1 MSELIHLKSVSDVA
15 DLLAMPKPTHP
26 LISIYPHPPGLEYDY
41 GDTRITSDMY
51 TISLK
56 HGIEGEFGYG
66 RNTYDFREGTL
77 TFMAPGQVMIPG
89 KGSIPKDSENWNIYF
104 HPDLIYGSP
113 LGANIDEY
121 SFFDYDTAEA
131 LHISD
136 EERLT
141 LTELVW
147 KIKKEIENTI
157 DKHSQKLIVSNL
169 ELILDYCL
177 RYYDRQFYTRSNF
190 HQDLVARFEKLL
202 KDYFKKEMQLDK
214 GLPTVKY
221 CGEALGISPNYLSD
235 LLKKETDRSAQ
246 DHIHAFVVD
255 KAKHLLLSSD
265 DSVKQVAYHL
275 GFDYSQHF
283 SKLFKAKTGMSPMEF
298 RTLN

>member
-1 MSELIHLKSVSDVA
+1 MSQIIHLKSVDDVSQ
-15 DLLAMPKPTHP
+15 LLDTPKPTHP
-26 LISIYPHPPGLEYDY
+26 LIAIYPHPAGLEYNY
-41 GDTRITSDMY
+41 GDTRISSDLY

-66 RNTYDFREGTL
+66 RNTYDFREGTM
-77 TFMAPGQVMIPG
+77 TFMAPNQVMIPG
-89 KGSIPKDSENWNIYF
+89 KGSIPEQTENWNIYF
-104 HPDLIYGSP
+104 HPDLIHGSN
-113 LGANIDEY
+113 LGTHIDDY
-121 SFFDYDTAEA
+121 SFFDYDTTEA
-131 LHISD
+131 LHISE
-136 EERLT
+136 EERKT
-141 LTELVW
+141 LTELAM
-147 KIKKEIENTI
+147 KIKREIENNI
-157 DKHSQKLIVSNL
+157 DKHSQKLIVTNL

-190 HQDLVARFEKLL
+190 HQDLVARFERIL
-202 KDYFKKEMQLDK
+202 KDYFKENLQLDK

-221 CGEALGISPNYLSD
+221 CGEALNISPNYLSD
-235 LLKKETDRSAQ
+235 LLKKETDRNAQ
-246 DHIHAFVVD
+246 DHIHAYVID